1 MSEVPKSSTKYVM
14 VESGPP
20 SDEDEIDLLE
30 LIRTLLQA
38 WKTIVGITILCTG
51 LAVAYALYLPNIYRA
66 ETTLAP
72 AQEDESG
79 ARSLLD
85 KFGGLV
91 AIAGVQE
98 KDTSFMIRVYGT
110 LNSSQFIRTF
120 IAKFNLLPHLFYDQW
135 DERNDTWLL
144 KDNTNEPTIDDAR
157 ELFQSKLS
165 IDEDKKTGL
174 TSISFEWHQPNL
186 ATNWVNN
193 LVKELNQAIRQRAI
207 DDSNK
212 KVGFLEKELAKTSL
226 EDMRKVL
233 YSLLESEKQKAML
246 ANVNEDYAFEVI
258 DPATVSKVPE
268 KPKRKLIVALG
279 GVCGGFLGIFAVFFA
294 QFLRKLKSTNSEEVI
309 QS

>member
-1 MSEVPKSSTKYVM
+1 MTKETKSSTKYVM
-14 VESGPP
+14 VESSP
-20 SDEDEIDLLE
+20 SVDEDEIDLFE
-30 LIRTLLQA
+30 LIRTLLWG
-38 WKTIVGITILCTG
+38 WKIIVGITIVCIG
-51 LAVAYALYLPNIYRA
+51 LAVAYALYLPDVFKA
-66 ETTLAP
+66 ETILAP
-72 AQEDESG
+72 AQDDESG

-120 IAKFNLLPHLFYDQW
+120 ITKYNILPSLFYDQW
-135 DERNDTWLL
+135 DESNDTWLL
-144 KDNTNEPTIDDAR
+144 KDRSAIPTIDDAR
-157 ELFQSKLS
+157 KLFQSMLS
-165 IDEDKKTGL
+165 INEDKKTGL
-174 TSISFEWHQPNL
+174 TSISFEWYRPNL

-193 LVKELNQAIRQRAI
+193 LVKELNQALRQRAI

-212 KVGFLEKELAKTSL
+212 KVGFLEKELTKTSL

-233 YSLLESEKQKAML
+233 YSILESEKQKAML

-294 QFLRKLKSTNSEEVI
+294 QFLKKLKSTNSETTI
-309 QS
+309 NS

>member
-1 MSEVPKSSTKYVM
+1 M

-51 LAVAYALYLPNIYRA
+51 LAVAYALYLPNIYKA

-120 IAKFNLLPHLFYDQW
+120 ITKFNLLPLLFYDQW
-135 DERNDTWLL
+135 DESNDTWLL
-144 KDNTNEPTIDDAR
+144 NEKSEVPTLVDAR

-279 GVCGGFLGIFAVFFA
+279 VVCGGFLGIFAVFFA
-294 QFLRKLKSTNSEEVI
+294 QFMRKLKSTNS
-309 QS
+309 

>member
-1 MSEVPKSSTKYVM
+1 MSEDPKLSTKYVM
-14 VESGPP
+14 IESGPQ

-30 LIRTLLQA
+30 LIRTLLQG
-38 WKTIVGITILCTG
+38 WKTIVGITILCTV
-51 LAVAYALYLPNIYRA
+51 LAVAYALYLPDVFKA
-66 ETTLAP
+66 ETILAP

-98 KDTSFMIRVYGT
+98 KDTSFMIRVFGT

-120 IAKFNLLPHLFYDQW
+120 ITKFNLLPSLFYDQW
-135 DERNDTWLL
+135 DKSNDTWLL
-144 KDNTNEPTIDDAR
+144 KGKSEIPTLDDGR
-157 ELFQSKLS
+157 KLFQSMLS
-165 IDEDKKTGL
+165 IDEDPKTGL
-174 TSISFEWHQPNL
+174 TSISFEWQQPNL

-193 LVKELNQAIRQRAI
+193 LVKELNQALRQRAI

-212 KVGFLEKELAKTSL
+212 KVGFLEKELANTTL

-279 GVCGGFLGIFAVFFA
+279 GLCGGFLGIFSVFFA
-294 QFLRKLKSTNSEEVI
+294 QFLRKLKSTNI
-309 QS
+309 

>member
-1 MSEVPKSSTKYVM
+1 M

-51 LAVAYALYLPNIYRA
+51 LAVAYALYLPNIYKA

-110 LNSSQFIRTF
+110 LNSNQFIRTF
-120 IAKFNLLPHLFYDQW
+120 IAKFNLLPSLFYDQW
-135 DERNDTWLL
+135 DESNDTWLL
-144 KDNTNEPTIDDAR
+144 NDKSEVPKLDDAR
-157 ELFQSKLS
+157 ELFQSMLS
-165 IDEDKKTGL
+165 IEEDKKTGL

-193 LVKELNQAIRQRAI
+193 LVKELNRAIRQRAI

-294 QFLRKLKSTNSEEVI
+294 QFMRKLKSTNS
-309 QS
+309 

>member
-1 MSEVPKSSTKYVM
+1 MSEDPKSSTKYVM
-14 VESGPP
+14 VESGPL

-38 WKTIVGITILCTG
+38 WKTIVGITILCTV
-51 LAVAYALYLPNIYRA
+51 LAVAYALYLPDIFKA
-66 ETTLAP
+66 ETILAP

-120 IAKFNLLPHLFYDQW
+120 ISKYNLLPSLFFDQW
-135 DERNDTWLL
+135 DESINTWLL
-144 KDNTNEPTIDDAR
+144 KDKSEIPTLDDGR
-157 ELFQSKLS
+157 ELFQSMLS
-165 IDEDKKTGL
+165 IDEDIKTGL

-193 LVKELNQAIRQRAI
+193 LVKELNQALRQRAI

-258 DPATVSKVPE
+258 DPAVAPKTRD

-279 GVCGGFLGIFAVFFA
+279 GVCGGFLGIFAVFLG
-294 QFLRKLKSTNSEEVI
+294 QFLQKLKSSSI
-309 QS
+309 QENKSS

>member
-1 MSEVPKSSTKYVM
+1 M

-20 SDEDEIDLLE
+20 SDEDEIDLIE

-51 LAVAYALYLPNIYRA
+51 LAVAYALYLPNIYKA

-120 IAKFNLLPHLFYDQW
+120 ITKFNLLPSLFYDQW
-135 DERNDTWLL
+135 DESNDTWLL
-144 KDNTNEPTIDDAR
+144 NDKSEVPKLDDAR

-294 QFLRKLKSTNSEEVI
+294 QFLRKLKSTNTES
-309 QS
+309 SLNS

>member
-1 MSEVPKSSTKYVM
+1 MSEDPKSSTKYVI
-14 VESGPP
+14 VESVPP
-20 SDEDEIDLLE
+20 SDVDEIDLLE
-30 LIRTLLQA
+30 LIRALLQA

-51 LAVAYALYLPNIYRA
+51 LAVAYALYLPDIYKA

-120 IAKFNLLPHLFYDQW
+120 ITKFNLLPSLFYDQW
-135 DERNDTWLL
+135 DESNDTWLL
-144 KDNTNEPTIDDAR
+144 NDKSEVPKLDDAR
-157 ELFQSKLS
+157 ELFQSMLS
-165 IDEDKKTGL
+165 IEEDKKTGL
-174 TSISFEWHQPNL
+174 TFISFEWHQPNL

-258 DPATVSKVPE
+258 DPATISKVPE

-279 GVCGGFLGIFAVFFA
+279 VVCGGFLGIFAVFFA
-294 QFLRKLKSTNSEEVI
+294 QFMRKLKSTNS
-309 QS
+309 

>member
-1 MSEVPKSSTKYVM
+1 MTEDPTSSTKYVM

-30 LIRTLLQA
+30 LIRTLLQG

-51 LAVAYALYLPNIYRA
+51 LAVVYALNAPDIFKA

-72 AQEDESG
+72 AQDDESG
-79 ARSLLD
+79 AKSLLD

-110 LNSSQFIRTF
+110 LNSSQFIRAF
-120 IAKFNLLPHLFYDQW
+120 INKYNLLPSLFYDQW
-135 DERNDTWLL
+135 DESNDTWMVNG
-144 KDNTNEPTIDDAR
+144 KFEVPTLDDAR
-157 ELFQSKLS
+157 ELFQNNLS
-165 IDEDKKTGL
+165 IHEDKKTGL
-174 TSISFEWHQPNL
+174 TSVSFEWSQPNL
-186 ATNWVNN
+186 ATDWVNN
-193 LVKELNQAIRQRAI
+193 LVKELNYSLRRRAI

-212 KVGFLEKELAKTSL
+212 KVGFLERELANTSL

-233 YSLLESEKQKAML
+233 YSLFESEKQKMML

-258 DPATVSKVPE
+258 DPAIVSKVPE
-268 KPKRKLIVALG
+268 KPKRELIVALG

-294 QFLRKLKSTNSEEVI
+294 QFLRKLKSTNSEEVT

>member
-1 MSEVPKSSTKYVM
+1 MSEDPKSSTNSVM

-20 SDEDEIDLLE
+20 SDEEEIDLLE

-51 LAVAYALYLPNIYRA
+51 LSVVYVLNAPDIFKA
-66 ETTLAP
+66 ETILAP
-72 AQEDESG
+72 AQVDESG
-79 ARSLLD
+79 AKSLLD

-110 LNSSQFIRTF
+110 LNSSQFIRAF
-120 IAKFNLLPHLFYDQW
+120 ITKFNLMPSLFYDQW
-135 DERNDTWLL
+135 DESNDTWIVND
-144 KDNTNEPTIDDAR
+144 KFEVPTLDDAS
-157 ELFQSKLS
+157 ELFQNNLS
-165 IDEDKKTGL
+165 IDEDQKTGL
-174 TSISFEWHQPNL
+174 TSVSFEWSQPNL
-186 ATNWVNN
+186 ATDWVNN
-193 LVKELNQAIRQRAI
+193 LVKELNYSLRRRAI

-212 KVGFLEKELAKTSL
+212 KVGFLERELANTSL

-233 YSLLESEKQKAML
+233 YSLLESEKQKMML

-258 DPATVSKVPE
+258 DPAIVSKVPE
-268 KPKRKLIVALG
+268 KPKRELIVALG

-294 QFLRKLKSTNSEEVI
+294 QFLQKLKSLNPEITVDS
-309 QS
+309 

>member
-1 MSEVPKSSTKYVM
+1 MTEEKKSSINYVM
-14 VESGPP
+14 VESGP
-20 SDEDEIDLLE
+20 SVEEDEIDLLE
-30 LIRTLLQA
+30 LIRTLMLG
-38 WKTIVGITILCTG
+38 WKTVLGVTIVCTG
-51 LAVAYALYLPNIYRA
+51 LAIIYALYLPNIYKA
-66 ETTLAP
+66 ETVLAP

-120 IAKFNLLPHLFYDQW
+120 IAKFNLLPSLFYDQW
-135 DERNDTWLL
+135 DESNNSWLL
-144 KDNTNEPTIDDAR
+144 EDKTEIPTLDDGR
-157 ELFQSKLS
+157 KLFQSMLS
-165 IDEDKKTGL
+165 IYEDKKSGL

-193 LVKELNQAIRQRAI
+193 LVEELNQALRQRAI
-207 DDSNK
+207 DDCNK

-246 ANVNEDYAFEVI
+246 ANVNEDFAFEVI

-294 QFLRKLKSTNSEEVI
+294 HFVQKLKASNSL
-309 QS
+309 

>member
-1 MSEVPKSSTKYVM
+1 MSEDPKSSTKYVM

-51 LAVAYALYLPNIYRA
+51 LAVAYALYLPNIYKA
-66 ETTLAP
+66 ETILAP
-72 AQEDESG
+72 AQDDESG

-120 IAKFNLLPHLFYDQW
+120 ITKFNLLPSLFYDQW
-135 DERNDTWLL
+135 DESNDTWLL
-144 KDNTNEPTIDDAR
+144 KDNTNKPTIDDAR
-157 ELFQSKLS
+157 ELFQSMLS
-165 IDEDKKTGL
+165 IEEDKKTGL

-193 LVKELNQAIRQRAI
+193 LVKELNEAIRQRAI

-279 GVCGGFLGIFAVFFA
+279 VVCGGFLGIFAVFFA
-294 QFLRKLKSTNSEEVI
+294 QFMRKLKSTNS
-309 QS
+309 

>member
-1 MSEVPKSSTKYVM
+1 MSEDPKSSTKYVM

-38 WKTIVGITILCTG
+38 WKTIMGITIICTG
-51 LAVAYALYLPNIYRA
+51 LALAYALYLPNIYKA
-66 ETTLAP
+66 ETILAP

-120 IAKFNLLPHLFYDQW
+120 IAKFNLLPHLFCDQW
-135 DERNDTWLL
+135 DESNDTWLL
-144 KDNTNEPTIDDAR
+144 KDKSEVPTLGDAR
-157 ELFQSKLS
+157 RLFQSKLS

-174 TSISFEWHQPNL
+174 TSVSFEWHQPNL

-193 LVKELNQAIRQRAI
+193 LVKELNQALRQRAI
-207 DDSNK
+207 GDSNK
-212 KVGFLEKELAKTSL
+212 KIGFLEKELAKISL

-246 ANVNEDYAFEVI
+246 SNVNEDYAFEVI
-258 DPATVSKVPE
+258 DPATISKVPV
-268 KPKRKLIVALG
+268 KPKRKLIVAVG
-279 GVCGGFLGIFAVFFA
+279 GVCGGFLGIFTVFFA
-294 QFLRKLKSTNSEEVI
+294 QFLQKLKSPNSKAATH
-309 QS
+309 S